1 VTETQRASAALERF
15 ARESLG
21 CQCAPEVFS
30 RVEESAAPLP
40 GLPEVRRRI
49 AIGGRLLIYL
59 VEIPDDASMVTRID
73 RWVAAGR
80 AERDERGMNRLR
92 LVVSLNDPTPV
103 SVTAIEDAFS
113 RLQGL
118 DDRIHLH
125 VLATEAVARI

>member
-1 VTETQRASAALERF
+1 MTGIQPASAALEHF

-21 CQCAPEVFS
+21 CRCAPEVFS
-30 RVEESAAPLP
+30 RVEDSAAPLP

-59 VEIPDDASMVTRID
+59 VEVPDDASMVTRID

-113 RLQGL
+113 RMRGL
-118 DDRIHLH
+118 DERIHLH
-125 VLATEAVARI
+125 VLPAEAVARI